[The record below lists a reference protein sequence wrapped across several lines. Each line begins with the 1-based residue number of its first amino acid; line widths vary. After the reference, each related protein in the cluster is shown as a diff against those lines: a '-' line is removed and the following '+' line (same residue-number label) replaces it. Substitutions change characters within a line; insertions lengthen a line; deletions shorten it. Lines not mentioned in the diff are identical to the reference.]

1 MRLGGLGC
9 IDAQVDKGR
18 GYIRNRPHIKANG
31 ASVVG
36 EDFTDIRADFSNP
49 QCIHPSLEKDA
60 KSPVLKFVSESW
72 ALTAVH
78 QVIHSREGK
87 HTLNFRGAVGD
98 PEKSIAP
105 LEFAGGFKD

>member
-1 MRLGGLGC
+1 
-9 IDAQVDKGR
+9 
-18 GYIRNRPHIKANG
+18 
-31 ASVVG
+31 
-36 EDFTDIRADFSNP
+36 
-49 QCIHPSLEKDA
+49 
-60 KSPVLKFVSESW
+60 VSESW

-98 PEKSIAP
+98 PEKSIAT